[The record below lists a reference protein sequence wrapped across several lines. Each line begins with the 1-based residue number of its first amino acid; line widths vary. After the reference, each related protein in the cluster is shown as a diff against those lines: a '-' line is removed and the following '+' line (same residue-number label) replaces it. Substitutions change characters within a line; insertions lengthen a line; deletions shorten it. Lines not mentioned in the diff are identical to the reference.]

1 MHPET
6 SRVREEAV
14 WFPNLRGR
22 RLAAVFGRPENG
34 APKALVVLCHGMLS
48 GKNSP
53 KHQSLAHRLSS
64 RGIASLRF
72 DFTSRYDSEGPVEE
86 MTYTNQVGDLA
97 GAVDCARKT
106 FGPLPLGLYGS
117 SMGGAVAILYTAT
130 HEPPD
135 ALATISA
142 VGRPGA
148 LWSAW
153 GEGERLE
160 RWRLEGWITLEGTRL
175 PYSFYQDSLK
185 QDVPGAAS
193 RIRCPFLLVH
203 GARDSIVPVV
213 QCRELHAAAAGPKR
227 IVILPEADHRF
238 SRPEDLERMLQE
250 VSDWFFAHLLQR

>member
-1 MHPET
+1 MREET

-14 WFPNLRGR
+14 RFPNVRGR
-22 RLAAVFGRPENG
+22 RLAAVLGRPEAG
-34 APKALVVLCHGMLS
+34 VPKALVVLCHGMLS

-53 KHQSLAHRLSS
+53 KHMLLAHRLSS
-64 RGIASLRF
+64 EGIASLRF
-72 DFTSRYDSEGPVEE
+72 DFTSRYDSEGTVEE

-97 GAVDCARKT
+97 A
-106 FGPLPLGLYGS
+106 
-117 SMGGAVAILYTAT
+117 MGGAVAILYAAT
-130 HEPPD
+130 NEPPD

-142 VGRPGA
+142 VGRPAA

-160 RWRLEGWITLEGTRL
+160 RWRIEGWITLEGIRL
-175 PYSFYQDSLK
+175 PYSFYQDILK
-185 QDVPGAAS
+185 QDVPGAAA

-213 QCRELHAAAAGPKR
+213 QCRELHSAAAGPKR
-227 IVILPEADHRF
+227 MVVLPRADHRF

-250 VSDWFFAHLLQR
+250 VSDWFVTHLSGR